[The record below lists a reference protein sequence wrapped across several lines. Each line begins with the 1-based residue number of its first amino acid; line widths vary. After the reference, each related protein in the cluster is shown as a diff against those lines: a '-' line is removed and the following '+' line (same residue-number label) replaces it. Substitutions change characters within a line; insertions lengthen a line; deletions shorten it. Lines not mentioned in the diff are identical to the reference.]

1 MAFDQLSVVLAGL
14 AILIAVGYTAQL
26 TVKSDVGVDSLPW
39 VGLKTGV
46 FGGLRT
52 RIGSLGTG
60 VLAILEAGYRKYS
73 ASEISFIIPRFDK
86 SMVILPGSQVKWIVD
101 QADSVLSAPQAQRD
115 SLLTDYVLLDPAM
128 ARNPIQ
134 EVIIR
139 RHLTRSLG
147 SLIEEIEEEL
157 AVGVTHYWG
166 TDTDNWTDVGVCD
179 TMAKVVARASNR
191 IFVGPSLCRNDDYLG
206 PAGSFAND
214 VALSGTLLKLVP
226 AIFQPLVA
234 WIFVLPNRYHLYK
247 ASKYL
252 IPFVKQRIQDLK
264 DAERSGIP
272 REDLNDYTTWHIQ
285 EVEMDAVENTP
296 QKIAL
301 RIMTVNFAA
310 IHTSTFTATNILFDI
325 YSSPLADIYVKEIRE
340 EVEQALLESGG
351 KWDKNTIA
359 KLIKTDSAVRES
371 LRISTFMTT
380 GMDRVVVDPHGATMS
395 NGLHLPQGTRL
406 GTSTYSIHHDDS
418 IYDNAMTYDAFRF
431 SRPRE
436 AAIAAG
442 KVRSEGEEKMQCSV
456 KKEDLAKLLEAK
468 NLATVTT
475 SDTFLSFGHG
485 RHACPGRFF
494 AATEMKLLVAYIMM
508 NYDVKPLAVRPPN
521 TYIAGSI
528 IPPMKDIVSVRR
540 RKS

>member
-1 MAFDQLSVVLAGL
+1 LDH
-14 AILIAVGYTAQL
+14 
-26 TVKSDVGVDSLPW
+26 P
-39 VGLKTGV
+39 
-46 FGGLRT
+46 
-52 RIGSLGTG
+52 
-60 VLAILEAGYRKYS
+60 
-73 ASEISFIIPRFDK
+73 
-86 SMVILPGSQVKWIVD
+86 
-101 QADSVLSAPQAQRD
+101 
-115 SLLTDYVLLDPAM
+115 YV
-128 ARNPIQ
+128 
-134 EVIIR
+134 R
-139 RHLTRSLG
+139 RHSTRGDNTVLTYTG
-147 SLIEEIEEEL
+147 
-157 AVGVTHYWG
+157 
-166 TDTDNWTDVGVCD
+166 
-179 TMAKVVARASNR
+179 
-191 IFVGPSLCRNDDYLG
+191 RNDDYLG

-325 YSSPLADIYVKEIRE
+325 YSSLLADIYVKEIRE

-475 SDTFLSFGHG
+475 SDTFLYVQCKPSSIWL
-485 RHACPGRFF
+485 RF
-494 AATEMKLLVAYIMM
+494 
-508 NYDVKPLAVRPPN
+508 
-521 TYIAGSI
+521 
-528 IPPMKDIVSVRR
+528 
-540 RKS
+540 